1 MGSIPKPPG
10 PPPSPPPRPKPPM
23 PLPPA
28 PSMQK
33 CMASLPTLADARFGS
48 SGPYKAEAEDPPFS
62 APNRTWS
69 CLLHHH
75 HQTAVRNDL
84 EPINRRPPPAVVL
97 LLKRRMPTP
106 RRKNQLPRK
115 HLLKNHRLRSHRQM
129 SCLVPLPVPLR
140 LLLARLVHTHEVAL
154 QGRWPFQSMVVTGK

>member
-33 CMASLPTLADARFGS
+33 CMASLPTPAD
-48 SGPYKAEAEDPPFS
+48 PYKAEAEDPPLS
-62 APNRTWS
+62 APNRTSS

-75 HQTAVRNDL
+75 HQTAVRDSL
-84 EPINRRPPPAVVL
+84 EFPPAL
-97 LLKRRMPTP
+97 GPAWYG
-106 RRKNQLPRK
+106 
-115 HLLKNHRLRSHRQM
+115 
-129 SCLVPLPVPLR
+129 
-140 LLLARLVHTHEVAL
+140 LLAPSVA
-154 QGRWPFQSMVVTGK
+154 QSSFSCSD